1 MTTDSDA
8 GERKHDITV
17 WDLVLVGL
25 SLFVLGTLIL
35 EMAMDLDEETQYIL
49 NRIDFALCFV
59 FLGDFAHRLW
69 SAPNR
74 LAYMKWGWLDLL
86 SSLPTQD
93 IYRWGRLFRLF
104 RVLRAI
110 RSARH
115 ILTVLKKSRRQT
127 FFLATLFGAFF
138 MVELGALAVLHFE
151 DGAVEREPNI
161 KTPQQAFWWAIVTIT
176 TVGYGDHYP
185 VTAGGKIFAGILMVC
200 GIGFFSSLA
209 AVIAAWLMNPKEQEP
224 EEQQEDITALRGE
237 MAQLSAEITALRG
250 ELRQRGLPPPE

>member
-1 MTTDSDA
+1 MNTAAT
-8 GERKHDITV
+8 EEKRPDITV
-17 WDLVLVGL
+17 WDLVLVAL
-25 SLFVLGTLIL
+25 SVFVLGTLIL
-35 EMAMDLDEETQYIL
+35 EMALDLDEETQLVL

-59 FLGDFAHRLW
+59 FLGDFFHRLW
-69 SAPNR
+69 TAPSKR
-74 LAYMKWGWLDLL
+74 AYMKWGWLDLL

-93 IYRWGRLFRLF
+93 IYRWGRLFRVF
-104 RVLRAI
+104 RILRAI

-127 FFLATLFGAFF
+127 FFLGTLFAAFF

-151 DGAVEREPNI
+151 DGSVDREPNI

-185 VTAGGKIFAGILMVC
+185 VTAGGKIFAGVLMVF

-209 AVIAAWLMNPKEQEP
+209 AVIASWLMNPKDREP
-224 EEQQEDITALRGE
+224 EEQEEELNALRGDL
-237 MAQLSAEITALRG
+237 ARLSSDIAGLRAELRG
-250 ELRQRGLPPPE
+250 LRAPPPD